1 MVPGGHGGRWAL
13 VWVDCTEEQFKDV
26 NRHSRKDLSLRK
38 QNKRMVDMELEQVSM
53 GGRGSVSMGSHGRL

>member
-1 MVPGGHGGRWAL
+1 MSTDTAGRT
-13 VWVDCTEEQFKDV
+13 C
-26 NRHSRKDLSLRK
+26 LSGK